1 MKREGSTLEKYRN
14 TLMERIEKAIRD
26 AGYVPYDQ
34 LTAFLKTG
42 DDRYI
47 TRRDNARDL
56 IQEVDQK
63 ELQTY
68 LNHLKHTR

>member
-1 MKREGSTLEKYRN
+1 MEN
-14 TLMERIEKAIRD
+14 NANILMERITTAIRD

-47 TRRDNARDL
+47 TRRDNARKL
-56 IQEVDQK
+56 IQEVSQK
-63 ELQTY
+63 ELQNY
-68 LNHLKHTR
+68 LTHLR

>member
-1 MKREGSTLEKYRN
+1 MENN
-14 TLMERIEKAIRD
+14 TNILMERITTAIRD

-47 TRRDNARDL
+47 TRRDNARAL
-56 IQEVDQK
+56 IQEVTQK
-63 ELQTY
+63 ELQNY
-68 LNHLKHTR
+68 LTHLR

>member
-1 MKREGSTLEKYRN
+1 MEKNRDL
-14 TLMERIEKAIRD
+14 LMERIIKAISD

-47 TRRDNARDL
+47 TRRDNARVLIRELDQRDL
-56 IQEVDQK
+56 K
-63 ELQTY
+63 TY
-68 LNHLKHTR
+68 LKQMYYAQ

>member
-1 MKREGSTLEKYRN
+1 MEKNRN
-14 TLMERIEKAIRD
+14 ALMERIESAIRD

-47 TRRDNARDL
+47 TRRDNARLL
-56 IQEVDQK
+56 IREVDQK
-63 ELQTY
+63 DLQKY
-68 LNHLKHTR
+68 LRTMYYSR

>member
-1 MKREGSTLEKYRN
+1 MEKN
-14 TLMERIEKAIRD
+14 DILMERIITAIQD

-47 TRRDNARDL
+47 TRRDNARNL
-56 IQEVDQK
+56 IREVDQK
-63 ELQTY
+63 ELRKY
-68 LNHLKHTR
+68 LAQLKYAR

>member
-1 MKREGSTLEKYRN
+1 MEN
-14 TLMERIEKAIRD
+14 NVNILMERIAAAIRD

-47 TRRDNARDL
+47 TRRDNARAL
-56 IQEVDQK
+56 IQEVNQK
-63 ELQTY
+63 ELQNY
-68 LNHLKHTR
+68 LTHLR

>member
-1 MKREGSTLEKYRN
+1 MEKNRN
-14 TLMERIEKAIRD
+14 TLMERIEIAIRD

-47 TRRDNARDL
+47 TRRDNARVL
-56 IQEVDQK
+56 IQEVEQK
-63 ELQTY
+63 ELRKYISQM
-68 LNHLKHTR
+68 KHAR

>member
-1 MKREGSTLEKYRN
+1 MEKNEN
-14 TLMERIEKAIRD
+14 TLMERIESAIRD

-47 TRRDNARDL
+47 TRRDNARVL
-56 IQEVDQK
+56 IREVDQR
-63 ELQTY
+63 ELEHY
-68 LNHLKHTR
+68 LICMKHAR

>member
-1 MKREGSTLEKYRN
+1 MEKN
-14 TLMERIEKAIRD
+14 DILMERIITAIQD

-47 TRRDNARDL
+47 TRRDNARNL
-56 IQEVDQK
+56 IREVDQK
-63 ELQTY
+63 ELRKY
-68 LNHLKHTR
+68 LAQMKYAR

>member
-1 MKREGSTLEKYRN
+1 MEKN
-14 TLMERIEKAIRD
+14 EKTLMERIVTAIQD

-47 TRRDNARDL
+47 TRRDGARAL
-56 IQEVDQK
+56 IHELDRQELIK
-63 ELQTY
+63 FLE
-68 LNHLKHTR
+68 KTRNMR

>member
-1 MKREGSTLEKYRN
+1 MEKN
-14 TLMERIEKAIRD
+14 ENALMERIETAIRD

-47 TRRDNARDL
+47 TRRDNARVL
-56 IQEVDQK
+56 IQQVDQK
-63 ELQTY
+63 ELRTY
-68 LNHLKHTR
+68 LKNMQYTR

>member
-1 MKREGSTLEKYRN
+1 MEN
-14 TLMERIEKAIRD
+14 NANILMERIAAAIRD

-47 TRRDNARDL
+47 TRRDNARAL
-56 IQEVDQK
+56 IQEVTQK
-63 ELQTY
+63 ELQNY
-68 LNHLKHTR
+68 LTHLR

>member
-1 MKREGSTLEKYRN
+1 MEKN
-14 TLMERIEKAIRD
+14 DILMERIITAIED

-47 TRRDNARDL
+47 TRRDNARNL
-56 IQEVDQK
+56 IREVDQK
-63 ELQTY
+63 ELRKY
-68 LNHLKHTR
+68 LAQLKYAR

>member
-1 MKREGSTLEKYRN
+1 MEKNDILMKRIIT
-14 TLMERIEKAIRD
+14 AIQD

-47 TRRDNARDL
+47 TRRDNARNL
-56 IQEVDQK
+56 IREVDQK
-63 ELQTY
+63 ELRKY
-68 LNHLKHTR
+68 LAQLKYER

>member
-1 MKREGSTLEKYRN
+1 LEKN
-14 TLMERIEKAIRD
+14 ENALMERIETAIRD

-47 TRRDNARDL
+47 TRRDNARVL
-56 IQEVDQK
+56 IQQVDQK
-63 ELQTY
+63 ELRTY
-68 LNHLKHTR
+68 LRNMQYTR

>member
-1 MKREGSTLEKYRN
+1 
-14 TLMERIEKAIRD
+14 MERIATAIRD

-47 TRRDNARDL
+47 TRRDNARAL
-56 IQEVDQK
+56 IQEVTQK
-63 ELQTY
+63 ELQNY
-68 LNHLKHTR
+68 LTHLR

>member
-1 MKREGSTLEKYRN
+1 MEKNRDL
-14 TLMERIEKAIRD
+14 LMERIVTAIGD

-47 TRRDNARDL
+47 TRRDNARVLIRELDQGDL
-56 IQEVDQK
+56 K
-63 ELQTY
+63 KY
-68 LNHLKHTR
+68 LKQMYYAR

>member
-1 MKREGSTLEKYRN
+1 MEN
-14 TLMERIEKAIRD
+14 NANILMERIATAIRD

-47 TRRDNARDL
+47 TRRDNARAL
-56 IQEVDQK
+56 IQEVTQK
-63 ELQTY
+63 ELQNY
-68 LNHLKHTR
+68 LTHLR

>member
-1 MKREGSTLEKYRN
+1 MEKNRN
-14 TLMERIEKAIRD
+14 ALMERIESAIRD

-47 TRRDNARDL
+47 TRRDNARLL
-56 IQEVDQK
+56 IREVDQK
-63 ELQTY
+63 DLQKY
-68 LNHLKHTR
+68 LRRMYYSR

>member
-1 MKREGSTLEKYRN
+1 
-14 TLMERIEKAIRD
+14 MERITTAIRD

-47 TRRDNARDL
+47 TRRDNARAL
-56 IQEVDQK
+56 IQEVTQK
-63 ELQTY
+63 ELQNY
-68 LNHLKHTR
+68 LTHLR

>member
-1 MKREGSTLEKYRN
+1 MEKKRN
-14 TLMERIEKAIRD
+14 TLIERIEIAIRD

-47 TRRDNARDL
+47 TRRDNARVL

-63 ELQTY
+63 ELRKYISQM
-68 LNHLKHTR
+68 KHVR

>member
-1 MKREGSTLEKYRN
+1 MEKNDILMKRIIT
-14 TLMERIEKAIRD
+14 AIQV

-47 TRRDNARDL
+47 TRRDNARNL
-56 IQEVDQK
+56 IREVDQK
-63 ELQTY
+63 ELRKNLAQMKY
-68 LNHLKHTR
+68 AR

>member
-1 MKREGSTLEKYRN
+1 MEKN
-14 TLMERIEKAIRD
+14 ENALMERIETAIRD

-47 TRRDNARDL
+47 TRRDNARVL
-56 IQEVDQK
+56 IQQVDQK
-63 ELQTY
+63 ELRTY
-68 LNHLKHTR
+68 LKKMPYTR

>member
-1 MKREGSTLEKYRN
+1 MEKNDILMKRIIT
-14 TLMERIEKAIRD
+14 AIQD

-47 TRRDNARDL
+47 TRRDNARNL
-56 IQEVDQK
+56 IREVDQK
-63 ELQTY
+63 ELRKY
-68 LNHLKHTR
+68 LAQLKYAR

>member
-1 MKREGSTLEKYRN
+1 MEKNDILMKRIIT
-14 TLMERIEKAIRD
+14 AIQD

-47 TRRDNARDL
+47 TRRDNARNL
-56 IQEVDQK
+56 IREVDQK
-63 ELQTY
+63 ELRKY
-68 LNHLKHTR
+68 LAQMKYVR

>member
-1 MKREGSTLEKYRN
+1 MEKNDILMKRIIT
-14 TLMERIEKAIRD
+14 AIQD

-47 TRRDNARDL
+47 TRRENARNL
-56 IQEVDQK
+56 IREVDQK
-63 ELQTY
+63 ELRKY
-68 LNHLKHTR
+68 LAQLKYAR

>member
-1 MKREGSTLEKYRN
+1 MEKKDI
-14 TLMERIEKAIRD
+14 LMERIITAIQD

-47 TRRDNARDL
+47 TRRDNARNL
-56 IQEVDQK
+56 IREVDQK
-63 ELQTY
+63 ELRKY
-68 LNHLKHTR
+68 LAQMKYAR